1 MYWVRKIIIFYWNKS
16 KISPPIYDYF
26 LEMDLRK
33 FDVFPKLDNEF
44 RMGTT
49 YGGILTIFSI
59 IMAVFLSFTEVK
71 TYLNPTTRQ
80 RLAVDTRRP
89 TGKDGVIIDK
99 DEQPKLDILINVTFP
114 SVPCYVMH
122 IDVIDYFSQLSLPL
136 ENINHKFTR
145 LTKDGKEI
153 SEFDQSKLLD
163 STPVKCGS
171 CYKANTSKICCNTCK
186 ELFEEY
192 NNQYRHPPRLYKAD
206 QCKEVYER
214 LTKMDGEGCS
224 IYAEFTTP
232 RVASE
237 FHISPGY
244 SWNTEGWHIHD
255 IKLFNKTYESVNL
268 THTIHS
274 MKFSK
279 KEGTYPLDGKT
290 IVHEKNESL
299 GVIYL
304 SNILEDNFTSYSY
317 QIYSPTAIRPGVT
330 FRYDVSPITAVEY
343 IDKEPFMHLLTRL
356 LTVLGAV
363 LGLFRLINTL
373 MFSAQKSNAKKQEI
387 K

>member
-1 MYWVRKIIIFYWNKS
+1 
-16 KISPPIYDYF
+16 
-26 LEMDLRK
+26 
-33 FDVFPKLDNEF
+33 
-44 RMGTT
+44 MGTT
-49 YGGILTIFSI
+49 YGGILTILSI
-59 IMAVFLSFTEVK
+59 ITAAFLSFTEIK

-89 TGKDGVIIDK
+89 TGKDGIIIDK
-99 DEQPKLDILINVTFP
+99 KEQPKLDVLINVTFH
-114 SVPCYVMH
+114 SAPCYVMH
-122 IDVIDYFSQLSLPL
+122 LDVVDYVSQLSLPL
-136 ENINHKFTR
+136 ENIKHKFTR

-153 SEFDQSKLLD
+153 SEYDPSKLLE

-186 ELFEEY
+186 ELFDEY
-192 NNQYRHPPRLYKAD
+192 DVQYRHPPRLYKAE
-206 QCKEVYER
+206 QCKEVYDR
-214 LTKMDGEGCS
+214 VRKMDDEGCS

-255 IKLFNKTYESVNL
+255 IKMFNRTYASVNL

-274 MKFSK
+274 MKFSR
-279 KEGTYPLDGKT
+279 KEGKYPLDGMT
-290 IVHEKNESL
+290 ILQDKADPL

-304 SNILEDNFTSYSY
+304 ANILEDNFTAYSY
-317 QIYSPTAIRPGVT
+317 KVYNPKQFKPGAI
-330 FRYDVSPITAVEY
+330 FSYDVSTITAVEY

-363 LGLFRLINTL
+363 LGLFRLINTI
-373 MFSAQKSNAKKQEI
+373 MFSAQKANVSKEEI